1 MRKGRRFARRHGPS
15 HGPKEGYQGVAVRLR
30 EDLLQAYDVV
40 LWRYFF
46 QVGRQCAGAIV
57 VPKPEE
63 GEAVH
68 VVGEDS
74 KAVGMALRESMDWH
88 RGVDIQRGRLPP
100 QHHVLNVN
108 ENDQKDD
115 RNDWGEQG
123 VA

>member
-1 MRKGRRFARRHGPS
+1 MDRKNATRASRYVFEKTSCKHMMS
-15 HGPKEGYQGVAVRLR
+15 YF
-30 EDLLQAYDVV
+30 
-40 LWRYFF
+40 WRYFF

-74 KAVGMALRESMDWH
+74 KAVGMALRESIDWH